1 MSAPNTAQ
9 AGRKLVTRLHP
20 LGPISLS
27 AKRKKKLSHSTKLF
41 TSFVRKLFCI
51 PKVDGITGHS
61 LLHGYYLLHRFHVI
75 CADIVFVSAV
85 KKPEIFAGGRGPLR
99 KGCARSSPDS

>member
-9 AGRKLVTRLHP
+9 AGRKLVMRLHP

-27 AKRKKKLSHSTKLF
+27 DERKKKLSHSTKLF

-61 LLHGYYLLHRFHVI
+61 VLHGYHLLHRFHVI

-85 KKPEIFAGGRGPLR
+85 KKTEIFAGGRGPLR

>member
-20 LGPISLS
+20 LGPISPS
-27 AKRKKKLSHSTKLF
+27 AKQKKKLSHSAKLF

-51 PKVDGITGHS
+51 SKVDGITGDS
-61 LLHGYYLLHRFHVI
+61 VLHGYHLLQRFHII

-99 KGCARSSPDS
+99 KGCAGSSPDS